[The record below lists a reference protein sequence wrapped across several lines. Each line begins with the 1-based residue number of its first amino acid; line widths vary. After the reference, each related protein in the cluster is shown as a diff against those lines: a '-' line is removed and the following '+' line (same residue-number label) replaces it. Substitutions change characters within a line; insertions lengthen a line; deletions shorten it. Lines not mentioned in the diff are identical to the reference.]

1 MLKYVMKRLLL
12 MIPVLL
18 GVSFVVFLLM
28 YISPGDPAKM
38 ILGEM
43 AEPEEIEDE
52 IERVL
57 TPKILTGKKVL
68 VSAGAITCPSCVS
81 PIPATCTCPGT

>member
-1 MLKYVMKRLLL
+1 MLKYTMKRLVL

-43 AEPEEIEDE
+43 AE
-52 IERVL
+52 
-57 TPKILTGKKVL
+57 
-68 VSAGAITCPSCVS
+68 A
-81 PIPATCTCPGT
+81 

>member
-1 MLKYVMKRLLL
+1 

-43 AEPEEIEDE
+43 AEPEEQDVPDIVEPGEEALERGYHKKAYRSLRDIKEKAAGLLASLED
-52 IERVL
+52 
-57 TPKILTGKKVL
+57 TGFGL
-68 VSAGAITCPSCVS
+68 
-81 PIPATCTCPGT
+81 